1 MARII
6 GIDLGTHAVKIAVF
20 QGGFGRFQLQEL
32 RSAPVPQGADA
43 LPDVEARA
51 DVLRGLLQQL
61 PHEARTLSAAGF
73 PAEKASIRLV
83 SLPFGDRDQVE
94 RTLPFE
100 VENLVPFDLEEMV
113 LASRILSVEEDGSR
127 VLTALARRTHVRPL
141 LAALTGVGIDPRVLA
156 LDADLLGDVAGDGVQ
171 AVVDIGHARTLITLC
186 QDGHPVGARAISSGG
201 RELTLALADAHDLS
215 FEIAEA
221 RKHAADI
228 YADEGAGAHGEVTV
242 QVADD
247 LVLET
252 TDAVSPDD
260 GHLLRTALAPILSEI
275 RASLIAFEDAHGV
288 EVEEVVLVGGTANL
302 GGLREW
308 LQAILGVPVRLAALP
323 DESHGAGPGG
333 DHMHVLAH
341 ALALKA
347 GGGKGRTLDFRQQEF
362 GFRGD
367 LAYMGTVL
375 RAAAAVAGLVLV
387 AGVAWFGW
395 RYTTLNSDLAGLND
409 EIAETV
415 VTTFPEVS
423 RSSLDSPSKSLAI
436 MTEKTVAATSRVAA
450 LGAILSD
457 EPPTLSLLREVSE
470 NVPPASAATIDVS
483 DLSISPTNIVLKA
496 ETDGYEAAATIEAAL
511 KQSPRLRQARKGDE
525 QKKRDKVSFTITI
538 PLEDEG
544 EPTDEG

>member
-20 QGGFGRFQLQEL
+20 QGGFGRFQLQEF
-32 RSAPVPQGADA
+32 RSAPVPQGGDA
-43 LPDVEARA
+43 VPDLDARI
-51 DVLRGLLQQL
+51 DVLRELLRQL
-61 PHEARTLSAAGF
+61 PSEPRTLSAAGF
-73 PAEKASIRLV
+73 PAEQASIRLV

-100 VENLVPFDLEEMV
+100 VENLVPFDLDEMV

-127 VLTALARRTHVRPL
+127 VLTALARRTHIRPL
-141 LAALTGVGIDPRVLA
+141 LAGLTDAGADPRVLA

-171 AVVDIGHARTLITLC
+171 AVVDIGHARTLLSLC
-186 QDGHPVGARAISSGG
+186 RDGHTVGARAISSGG
-201 RELTLALADAHDLS
+201 RDLTLALADAHDLS
-215 FEIAEA
+215 FATAET

-228 YADEGAGAHGEVTV
+228 YAEENTDTLSEVTV

-260 GHLLRTALAPILSEI
+260 GHILRVALAPLLSEV

-288 EVEEVVLVGGTANL
+288 EVEEVVLAGGTANL

-308 LQAILGVPVRLAALP
+308 LQAILGVPVRLASLP

-333 DHMHVLAH
+333 DHLHVLSH

-375 RAAAAVAGLVLV
+375 KAAAAVAGLLLV

-395 RYTTLNSDLAGLND
+395 RFTTLSSDLAALDN

-436 MTEKTVAATSRVAA
+436 MTEKTVAATSRVEA
-450 LGAILSD
+450 LGAILSE
-457 EPPTLSLLREVSE
+457 EPPTLSLLKEVSE
-470 NVPPASAATIDVS
+470 NVPPASEATIDVS
-483 DLSISPTNIVLKA
+483 ELSISPTNVVLKA

-525 QKKRDKVSFTITI
+525 QKKRDKVRFTITI